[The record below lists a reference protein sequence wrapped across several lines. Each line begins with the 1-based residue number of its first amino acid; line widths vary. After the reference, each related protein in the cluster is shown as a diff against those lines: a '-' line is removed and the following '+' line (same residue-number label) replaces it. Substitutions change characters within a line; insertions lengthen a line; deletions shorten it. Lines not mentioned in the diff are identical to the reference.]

1 MISLASALIVS
12 GVVSLIGGALS
23 SAVSYGMQ
31 KDAQAFN
38 EEEAE
43 KSRVFSA
50 QEAEINRDRQEQMR
64 ATAYQTQVED
74 MEKAGLNPA
83 LAGSTGVVGSS
94 SPVQP
99 SAAQAQSYM
108 NHSPDFNNGIASA
121 ALGYMMRKDPGK
133 VQTALEKTA
142 NNSAKTAVRNVDIS
156 TDFYVNINGSAQDI
170 GVKPH
175 DFYKLKDFAWFENPD
190 NFPGDKLKQ
199 AAADS
204 IKSPMFDNLSKDG
217 KNFVRAVSMGKFYYS
232 EPSLFD

>member
-1 MISLASALIVS
+1 MIGLGAALIIS
-12 GVVSLIGGALS
+12 GVASVVGGAIS

-31 KDAQAFN
+31 KDSQAFN

-50 QEAEINRDRQEQMR
+50 QEAEINRDWQEQMR

-108 NHSPDFNNGIASA
+108 NHSSDFNNGIASA
-121 ALGYMMRKDPGK
+121 AIGYMMKKEPGK
-133 VQTALEKTA
+133 VWTALEKTA
-142 NNSAKTAVRNVDIS
+142 NNSAQTAVRNVDIS

-170 GVKPH
+170 GVKPY

-190 NFPGDKLKQ
+190 KFPGDKLKQ

-204 IKSPMFDNLSKDG
+204 INSPIFDNLSKDA
-217 KNFVRAVSMGKFYYS
+217 KNFVKGVSMGKFYYND
-232 EPSLFD
+232 SLFD